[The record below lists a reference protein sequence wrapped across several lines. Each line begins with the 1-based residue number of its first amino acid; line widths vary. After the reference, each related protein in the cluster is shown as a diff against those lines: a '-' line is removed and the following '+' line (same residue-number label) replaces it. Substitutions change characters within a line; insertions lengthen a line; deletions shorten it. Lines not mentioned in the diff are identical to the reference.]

1 MDAVKVTLAPK
12 NERLVH
18 YGRGCHETSIQLV
31 GVLEHKVLG
40 GFNDGGFP
48 LLAEKVDVLL
58 PPDGRS
64 RVVAPNA
71 LLPDGL
77 TGEGVH
83 TGGHPPVMNHEQAI
97 LMSDHGRFVGNTA
110 LEGPPNMSVGH
121 MPMAARL
128 DRPQFAFGKPGQVID
143 LITMDRRSG
152 AGGMPDAGFCV
163 PDLLP
168 CQGFIGIKS
177 FGSDTQKSLLPF

>member
-1 MDAVKVTLAPK
+1 MDAVKVTLTPK

-83 TGGHPPVMNHEQAI
+83 TGGHPPVMNH
-97 LMSDHGRFVGNTA
+97 V
-110 LEGPPNMSVGH
+110 
-121 MPMAARL
+121 
-128 DRPQFAFGKPGQVID
+128 
-143 LITMDRRSG
+143 
-152 AGGMPDAGFCV
+152 
-163 PDLLP
+163 
-168 CQGFIGIKS
+168 
-177 FGSDTQKSLLPF
+177 